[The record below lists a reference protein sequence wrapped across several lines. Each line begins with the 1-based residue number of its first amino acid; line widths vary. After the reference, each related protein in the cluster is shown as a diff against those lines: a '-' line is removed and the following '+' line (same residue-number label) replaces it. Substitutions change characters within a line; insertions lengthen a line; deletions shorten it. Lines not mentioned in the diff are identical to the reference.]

1 MKSGSLT
8 LLSRNF
14 TEHNRI
20 VSYYPAS
27 VFTYTSTSIES
38 EYTEIFSSLLFTS
51 MGGDRLELYPGLGVG
66 GEDGGWG
73 KVCWL

>member
-1 MKSGSLT
+1 M
-8 LLSRNF
+8 LLSGNF

-27 VFTYTSTSIES
+27 VFTDTSTSIES
-38 EYTEIFSSLLFTS
+38 ECTERFSSLLFAS
-51 MGGDRLELYPGLGVG
+51 MGGDRLKLYLGLRVG
-66 GEDGGWG
+66 GKDGGWG

>member
-8 LLSRNF
+8 LLSGNF

-27 VFTYTSTSIES
+27 VFTDTSTSIES
-38 EYTEIFSSLLFTS
+38 EGTEIYSAVCYLLAWVVT
-51 MGGDRLELYPGLGVG
+51 DWNYIR
-66 GEDGGWG
+66 GWG
-73 KVCWL
+73 